1 MDTLGGD
8 GVIWVHRGKLPAI
21 LKVDG
26 RSDFIMYNT
35 ESALTTGPI
44 LYMTTLIKNG
54 RKATGWRAARREA
67 F

>member
-1 MDTLGGD
+1 MGT
-8 GVIWVHRGKLPAI
+8 RGKVTSHPEC
-21 LKVDG
+21 DG

-54 RKATGWRAARREA
+54 REATGWRAARREA